1 MTLSKKEKTMIF
13 VLLIVMAV
21 GGFYVYGITPQ
32 NNNIEKLEADK
43 TALQTQIQEAEDVG
57 SKYEPSVVQR
67 IIKAITANRELL
79 ASMAAPGVNV
89 NDEIISGNLP
99 DTSSSHAV
107 AYGMIAY
114 LSKYGLT
121 PSTDISMANKT
132 EQNGK
137 IIYNYSTS
145 YKCSSMNELL
155 TFIDACAQHTSY
167 YISNL
172 TVNEVTNG
180 GVKSIEGNIS
190 IVITYTDI

>member
-32 NNNIEKLEADK
+32 NNNIEKLEAEKK
-43 TALQTQIQEAEDVG
+43 TLEDQNTEASDVG
-57 SKYEPSVVQR
+57 IKYEPSVVQQ
-67 IIKAITANRELL
+67 IIKNIIKNRELL
-79 ASMAAPGVNV
+79 AALAAPGVNV
-89 NDEIISGNLP
+89 NDEILSGNLP
-99 DTSSSHAV
+99 DNSTNHAV

-137 IIYNYSTS
+137 IIYNYTTS
-145 YKCSSMNELL
+145 YTCASMSVLL
-155 TFIDACAQHTSY
+155 SFIDACAKHSSY
-167 YISNL
+167 YIKDVTINEKVANGTK
-172 TVNEVTNG
+172 TV
-180 GVKSIEGNIS
+180 EGNIS